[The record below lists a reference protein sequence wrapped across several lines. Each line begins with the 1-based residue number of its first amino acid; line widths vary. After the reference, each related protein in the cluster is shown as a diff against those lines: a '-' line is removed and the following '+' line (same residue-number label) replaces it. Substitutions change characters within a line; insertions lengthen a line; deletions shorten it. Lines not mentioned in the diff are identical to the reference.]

1 MKTFSFNLCKYTI
14 TVTIE
19 KKPYKTATE
28 KYAEQCAYSFTG
40 WNYDEALKPHTVDA
54 KDVKFGETVVYHGP
68 FHGYESEEIKME
80 EKTSGEPMVDPNL
93 VLYNYCEKYIESQ
106 REILSESTL
115 NGYRN
120 IINNHLG
127 YLMRTYL
134 GDITNEDIQRSFDA
148 EIEKGLSK
156 KTLKGYKSFI
166 TKVLAVYRPDF
177 TPEIRIE
184 KEPTDETT

>member
-1 MKTFSFNLCKYTI
+1 MKIYNFNICKYHVTI
-14 TVTIE
+14 TIE
-19 KKPYKTATE
+19 KR
-28 KYAEQCAYSFTG
+28 KYETI
-40 WNYDEALKPHTVDA
+40 DRLEMA
-54 KDVKFGETVVYHGP
+54 KDLVKSQP
-68 FHGYESEEIKME
+68 EEIKME

-93 VLYNYCEKYIESQ
+93 ILYNYCEKYIESQ

-115 NGYRN
+115 NGYTN

-134 GDITNEDIQRSFDA
+134 GDATNEDIQNAFDA

-177 TPEIRIE
+177 KPEIRIE
-184 KEPTDETT
+184 KESANETA

>member
-1 MKTFSFNLCKYTI
+1 MKIYSFNICKCH
-14 TVTIE
+14 VTIMI
-19 KKPYKTATE
+19 KKR
-28 KYAEQCAYSFTG
+28 KYEV
-40 WNYDEALKPHTVDA
+40 VDKLEMK
-54 KDVKFGETVVYHGP
+54 KDLVKSQP
-68 FHGYESEEIKME
+68 EEIKME

-93 VLYNYCEKYIESQ
+93 ILYNYCEKYIESQ

-115 NGYRN
+115 NGYKN

-127 YLMRTYL
+127 CLMRTYL
-134 GDITNEDIQRSFDA
+134 GDATNEDIQRSFDV

-166 TKVLAVYRPDF
+166 LKVLAVYRPDF

-184 KEPTDETT
+184 KESTDETT